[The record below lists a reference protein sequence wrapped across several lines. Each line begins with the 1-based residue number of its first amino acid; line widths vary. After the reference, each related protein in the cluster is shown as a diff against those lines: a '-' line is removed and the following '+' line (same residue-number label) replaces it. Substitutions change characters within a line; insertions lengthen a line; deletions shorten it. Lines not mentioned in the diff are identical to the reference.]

1 MQFIQLRRREFIT
14 LLGGATA
21 AWPLTASA
29 QHTDQMRRIGVL
41 VAYAEDDPEMKARLA
56 AFRQGLEQ
64 LGWSEGRNIRLDIRF
79 APAGAGQE
87 QTRAQELV
95 ALKPDVIFAHTPQ
108 VVASLQQ
115 ESRAIPVVFVGVADP
130 VGAGFVASLSRPGG
144 NLTGLLG
151 IEASIA
157 GKWLTMLKEIGPI
170 TRVALIANPKN
181 IFDYFMQAAEP
192 VARSLSIELVPSPVS
207 NAAEIEH
214 AIESF
219 AGKPNGGLVL
229 PPDATT
235 SVSRN
240 LIIAL
245 AAQYRL
251 PAVYSFRL
259 FVKAGGLMSYGV
271 DFVHQNW
278 QAASYVDR
286 ILRGEKP
293 ADLPVQAPTKYE
305 TALNLKT
312 AKSLGLTVPP
322 DLLVAADEV
331 IE

>member
-1 MQFIQLRRREFIT
+1 
-14 LLGGATA
+14 
-21 AWPLTASA
+21 
-29 QHTDQMRRIGVL
+29 
-41 VAYAEDDPEMKARLA
+41 
-56 AFRQGLEQ
+56 
-64 LGWSEGRNIRLDIRF
+64 
-79 APAGAGQE
+79 
-87 QTRAQELV
+87 
-95 ALKPDVIFAHTPQ
+95 
-108 VVASLQQ
+108 VVASLRR
-115 ESRAIPVVFVGVADP
+115 ESRAIPIVFVGVADP
-130 VGAGFVASLSRPGG
+130 VGAGFVASLSRSGG
-144 NLTGLLG
+144 NLTGFLG

-157 GKWLTMLKEIGPI
+157 GKWLTMLKEIAPI

-181 IFDYFMQAAEP
+181 IFDYFVGAAEP
-192 VARSLSIELVPSPVS
+192 VARSLSIELVPSRVG

-219 AGKPNGGLVL
+219 ASGKPNGGLVL

-235 SVSRN
+235 SVSRD

-305 TALNLKT
+305 TAVNLKT

>member
-1 MQFIQLRRREFIT
+1 
-14 LLGGATA
+14 
-21 AWPLTASA
+21 
-29 QHTDQMRRIGVL
+29 
-41 VAYAEDDPEMKARLA
+41 
-56 AFRQGLEQ
+56 
-64 LGWSEGRNIRLDIRF
+64 
-79 APAGAGQE
+79 
-87 QTRAQELV
+87 
-95 ALKPDVIFAHTPQ
+95 
-108 VVASLQQ
+108 
-115 ESRAIPVVFVGVADP
+115 VFVGVADP

-144 NLTGLLG
+144 NLTGFLG

-157 GKWLTMLKEIGPI
+157 GKWLTMLKEIAPI

-181 IFDYFMQAAEP
+181 IFDYFVGAAEP
-192 VARSLSIELVPSPVS
+192 VARSLSIELVPSRVG

-219 AGKPNGGLVL
+219 ASGKPNGGLVL

-235 SVSRN
+235 SVSRD

-305 TALNLKT
+305 TAVNLKT

>member
-1 MQFIQLRRREFIT
+1 VR
-14 LLGGATA
+14 
-21 AWPLTASA
+21 
-29 QHTDQMRRIGVL
+29 
-41 VAYAEDDPEMKARLA
+41 
-56 AFRQGLEQ
+56 
-64 LGWSEGRNIRLDIRF
+64 
-79 APAGAGQE
+79 
-87 QTRAQELV
+87 
-95 ALKPDVIFAHTPQ
+95 
-108 VVASLQQ
+108 
-115 ESRAIPVVFVGVADP
+115 
-130 VGAGFVASLSRPGG
+130 
-144 NLTGLLG
+144 
-151 IEASIA
+151 
-157 GKWLTMLKEIGPI
+157 
-170 TRVALIANPKN
+170 
-181 IFDYFMQAAEP
+181 AAEP
-192 VARSLSIELVPSPVS
+192 VARSLSIELVPSRVG
-207 NAAEIEH
+207 NAEEIER

-219 AGKPNGGLVL
+219 ASGRPNGGLVL

-235 SVSRN
+235 SVSRD

-305 TALNLKT
+305 TAVNLKT